1 MAAGWAVAGGR
12 WTGCWAEE
20 TASLGLRPERRSAW
34 RVTEC
39 LRWLARTCWLRATH
53 LGFVSAAPRATGS
66 VLGWTSQLAAAS
78 GMLSTRGGRGRV
90 RRRGGGWC
98 SERCPERWQ
107 QLSQRKRPRRLSER
121 RPMTSPWSN
130 RPPRPP
136 LSRTGPLAH
145 IRYPRAFMIPVRI
158 GCATPLSATVAPSF
172 RFSSFGSGRGQW
184 IGVNREMNGRSKPG
198 RPCWILEFR
207 IGSCTP
213 APASHPIFGRV
224 FAREVGCWFW
234 QLNFARCCVQ
244 SAECSAASSGM
255 REDHATVGCS
265 CDALKTRFLGRGHF
279 QQRRRTGLD
288 WLETGEHAG
297 SAGSWM

>member
-145 IRYPRAFMIPVRI
+145 YPLPSSLYDPGSHRMRNPFVCNGGPLFSIFEFWLRARAMDRGESRNEWTIET
-158 GCATPLSATVAPSF
+158 GATVLDPGIPDWKLYSGASFAPNIW
-172 RFSSFGSGRGQW
+172 SG
-184 IGVNREMNGRSKPG
+184 VRERS
-198 RPCWILEFR
+198 RLLVLAVEF
-207 IGSCTP
+207 C
-213 APASHPIFGRV
+213 
-224 FAREVGCWFW
+224 EV
-234 QLNFARCCVQ
+234 QR
-244 SAECSAASSGM
+244 AECRVQLAAGCEM
-255 REDHATVGCS
+255 TTRQLVAAAT
-265 CDALKTRFLGRGHF
+265 R
-279 QQRRRTGLD
+279 
-288 WLETGEHAG
+288 
-297 SAGSWM
+297 

>member
-1 MAAGWAVAGGR
+1 
-12 WTGCWAEE
+12 
-20 TASLGLRPERRSAW
+20 
-34 RVTEC
+34 
-39 LRWLARTCWLRATH
+39 
-53 LGFVSAAPRATGS
+53 
-66 VLGWTSQLAAAS
+66 
-78 GMLSTRGGRGRV
+78 
-90 RRRGGGWC
+90 
-98 SERCPERWQ
+98 
-107 QLSQRKRPRRLSER
+107 
-121 RPMTSPWSN
+121 
-130 RPPRPP
+130 
-136 LSRTGPLAH
+136 
-145 IRYPRAFMIPVRI
+145 MIPVRI

-265 CDALKTRFLGRGHF
+265 CDALKTRFLGCGQAQQGVDARAWTGSRLDGTLAQLDHGCEAGGCEARCCTSAAIGHGP
-279 QQRRRTGLD
+279 QIIGGLC
-288 WLETGEHAG
+288 ECECH
-297 SAGSWM
+297 SAKCPRQVPVQKIKFIGFVSFARSSSKRW